1 MNTHNKECDLR
12 VIRTKKLLCKAFKA
26 ILVKKSFEAIT
37 VNEICQEAM
46 VHRTTFYKYFTDKY
60 DLLRFCYGVTHDE
73 LMKNIALD
81 KKDGQDVDSL
91 ISEKLV
97 KTFIENKGIFEN
109 VVAAENAF
117 CIGNM
122 MNEVVSEAIHKSIK
136 DGLIKNKTMVPD
148 ELVSKFFAGGFL
160 AVAKWYCKNNK
171 KVSVE
176 ELRAYIYKFIK
187 EINNFG
193 DGM

>member
-12 VIRTKKLLCKAFKA
+12 VIRTKKLICKAFKA
-26 ILVKKSFEAIT
+26 LLEKKSFEGIT

-60 DLLRFCYGVTHDE
+60 DLLRFCYGATHDE
-73 LMKNIALD
+73 LIKNIALD
-81 KKDGQDVDSL
+81 KKDGQDVDLL

-97 KTFIENKGIFEN
+97 KEFIDNKGTFEN
-109 VVAAENAF
+109 IVAAENSF

-122 MNEVVSEAIHKSIK
+122 MIEVVSEVIHKDIK
-136 DGLIKNKTMVPD
+136 NGLIKNNTMVPD
-148 ELVSKFFAGGFL
+148 ELVSKFLAGGFL
-160 AVAKWYCKNNK
+160 AIAKWYCRNNK

-176 ELRAYIYKFIK
+176 ELRFYIYKFIK
-187 EINNFG
+187 EMNNFG
-193 DGM
+193 NGM